1 MARLLHRHARG
12 ETTSAAGEPS
22 PASPSPSPTSSS
34 APRLIPKTDGSP
46 SSSSSALRVR
56 FWGVRG
62 SHPVAHTLGSRIG
75 VNTTCLEVRYGRHVL
90 ILDAG
95 SGIVALGEE
104 LARELASPREADR
117 PTISLLFTH
126 AHHDHLC
133 GLPFFAPLFRADADL
148 NFFGPD
154 QAGMTFENIIA
165 GYMRAPYFPVDF
177 RDLPSRRRLMSV
189 GDGIRLVW
197 LPESNAPRLLHEH
210 GVTPPDAL
218 VVDVLYSGLH
228 PRDGTLM
235 YRISSGGQSLVFAT
249 DVEVRGQNPEADHR
263 LIAFARSADILIHD
277 AQYSEQDYG
286 GAAPKRGYGHSTPA
300 MAVRVAREA
309 GVGRLVLFHH
319 EPHYDDQAVMELE
332 RQARADFPETITAR
346 EGLELRLDCLDGMRR
361 RLV

>member
-34 APRLIPKTDGSP
+34 APRLIPKTDGPP

-218 VVDVLYSGLH
+218 VVNVLYSGLH

-249 DVEVRGQNPEADHR
+249 DVEVGVGGSVAEQRFLR
-263 LIAFARSADILIHD
+263 FARGATVLVHD
-277 AQYSEQDYG
+277 AQYSEDDYFG
-286 GAAPKRGYGHSTPA
+286 PDSHRGYGHSTPT
-300 MAVRVAREA
+300 MAARMALEA
-309 GVGRLVLFHH
+309 NVERLVLFHH
-319 EPHYDDQAVMELE
+319 DPGYADGDVRALE
-332 RQARADFPETITAR
+332 RDARRVFPNVMTAC
-346 EGLELRLDCLDGMRR
+346 EGLEISLDGGGASH
-361 RLV
+361 VV